1 MSADLDGLNLEP
13 PILQLLAYYS
23 PVAPEDRDRWRDRIM
38 EWPEASERDLVRW
51 HGTLVAEALIE
62 QNTGQTPA
70 VGVHQVRGCY
80 RLTQLGR
87 RLVRKLSQVAAT
99 S

>member
-1 MSADLDGLNLEP
+1 MSTDLDGLNLEAP
-13 PILQLLAYYS
+13 VHQILAQYS
-23 PVAPEDRDRWRDRIM
+23 PTSPEDRERWHDRVMD
-38 EWPEASERDLVRW
+38 WPEASERDLIRW

-70 VGVHQVRGCY
+70 VAAGRVCGCY

-87 RLVRKLSQVAAT
+87 RALKKMTNEQ
-99 S
+99 

>member
-1 MSADLDGLNLEP
+1 
-13 PILQLLAYYS
+13 
-23 PVAPEDRDRWRDRIM
+23 M

-70 VGVHQVRGCY
+70 VRANQVHGCY

-87 RLVRKLSQVAAT
+87 RAVRKLN
-99 S
+99 